1 MEAEKKTLWHK
12 LAEVQGELDALPKDQ
27 TANMGTYSYDYV
39 SEAALMEAVRSK
51 LAERGVAVSVSWTS
65 VEFEGNLAV
74 LKGALFFTNGDNPEE
89 RECVQLLGTGT
100 DKGDKAIYK
109 AMTGAVR
116 YGLWKTFLIPA
127 GIDNE
132 QEKVE
137 RTAEPPAANK
147 GTPPKNSQLGR
158 IASIEKRLEQIAEA
172 FECSLEEAEQRFQA
186 IVDKRSEEQGWK
198 KKPWREVSAGGLGA
212 WIGTLD
218 KILETKH
225 AEIQAEQ
232 EAREAQEAL
241 SGAMDTRAATL
252 GGDLPKTQ
260 EEAAQAAAEA
270 SAQTEEGEE

>member
-1 MEAEKKTLWHK
+1 MDAERKTLWHK
-12 LAEVQGELDALPKDQ
+12 LAEVQGELEALEKDQ

-39 SEAALMEAVRSK
+39 SEASLMEAVRSK

-65 VEFEGNLAV
+65 VEFQGNLAI

-89 RECVQLLGTGT
+89 REAVQLLGTGT

-137 RTAEPPAANK
+137 RTAEPPAQNK
-147 GTPPKNSQLGR
+147 AKAAKNSQLGR
-158 IASIEKRLEQIAEA
+158 IESIEKRLGQIAEA
-172 FECSLEEAEQRFQA
+172 FDCSLEDAEHRFQA

-218 KILETKH
+218 KILEARH
-225 AEIQAEQ
+225 AEIQAEK
-232 EAREAQEAL
+232 EAQEAQEAL
-241 SGAMDTRAATL
+241 SGAMDDRAA
-252 GGDLPKTQ
+252 DLAGSGSGTQ
-260 EEAAQAAAEA
+260 ETAAEA
-270 SAQTEEGEE
+270 AADDEKGEG